1 MKLPTRYGIAGIG
14 GLAALSV
21 IHWLRGIEFPR
32 NEVSIYLLGVLPNL
46 CAAVAITFVVL
57 SIWADQQKLFEYP
70 NAKRWF
76 WIAASIAGVGLI
88 GWELAQLTMSSFVF
102 DISDMGATFAGLF
115 LSGATFYLVTP
126 RTARSAGP

>member
-1 MKLPTRYGIAGIG
+1 MKLPTRYGIAGIAA
-14 GLAALSV
+14 LAALSV

-32 NEVSIYLLGVLPNL
+32 HEVSSYLLGVLPNL

-57 SIWADQQKLFEYP
+57 SIWADQQKLFEYQ

-102 DISDMGATFAGLF
+102 DINDMGATFAGLV
-115 LSGATFYLVTP
+115 LSGAVFYLVTP